1 LLFEVA
7 DLNLA
12 KPNEKGG
19 NTMASQ
25 VLVTSNS
32 EDRLNPMIPY
42 IEKIAQPGRWWFA
55 VAIFLSFFFMV
66 GLALTRP
73 DFNRQEIPDWKPVL
87 ALADASLGKGELY
100 DARTSYSRAAR
111 LASWREDWGGLLAAA
126 CGMKLLDNASG
137 SYFNVETI
145 LVRAMMAGESRQ
157 SRAGIAEVAR
167 AFSAIGKDDAA
178 SMALSRIQT
187 DWPEEMQGSA
197 NVHIGG
203 CW

>member
-1 LLFEVA
+1 
-7 DLNLA
+7 
-12 KPNEKGG
+12 
-19 NTMASQ
+19 MASQ
-25 VLVTSNS
+25 ILVTSNS

-42 IEKIAQPGRWWFA
+42 MEKIVQPGRWWFA

-66 GLALTRP
+66 GFALMRP
-73 DFNRQEIPDWKPVL
+73 DFNRQEIPDWRPVL

-100 DARTSYSRAAR
+100 DARSSYSRAAR

-126 CGMKLLDNASG
+126 CGMKLLDSASG

-145 LVRAMMAGESRQ
+145 LVRAVMAGESRQ

-167 AFSAIGKDDAA
+167 AFAAIGKDDAA
-178 SMALSRIQT
+178 SMALGRIQT
-187 DWPEEMQGSA
+187 DWPEEMQGST
-197 NVHIGG
+197 NVHIHG